1 MNLLSLLGLAPANG
15 GAPSSYGFRS
25 YVKVT
30 SGDAAY
36 DAEAE
41 VIALITG
48 TAHADFRKIWEMTI
62 PAQQRVAWGFGSA
75 GLPHN
80 QGYLWF
86 ASLDAG
92 TDWDDGVLRLQ
103 QANARETN
111 VIVVAEIPDN
121 TLHTATVTSL
131 ATARPTDRNDMI
143 ALPEKVDKPLVRE
156 DSRLQLT
163 YRLITAATTH
173 DHVGFDI
180 PITVYQ

>member
-1 MNLLSLLGLAPANG
+1 MSLLSMLGLAGNG
-15 GAPSSYGFRS
+15 NAAPPSYGFRS
-25 YVKVT
+25 YVKVNM
-30 SGDAAY
+30 GDAAY
-36 DAEAE
+36 DTEAE

-48 TAHADFRKIWEMTI
+48 TAHADYRKIWEMTV
-62 PAQQRVAWGFGSA
+62 PAQQRLAWGFGSA

-80 QGYLWF
+80 QGYMWF
-86 ASLDAG
+86 AALDIAA
-92 TDWDDGVLRLQ
+92 DWDDGVLRLQ

-121 TLHTATVTSL
+121 TLHTATVTTL
-131 ATARPTDRNDMI
+131 ATARPTDRNSMI

-163 YRLITAATTH
+163 YRLITAATAH